1 MAKKAKAR
9 PPELPDK
16 RLRDAFSAI
25 ESQPTPGILKDH
37 VDKLTGAP
45 PKPRRN

>member
-9 PPELPDK
+9 PPELLDK

-25 ESQPTPGILKDH
+25 ESQPTPGALNDH
-37 VDKLTGAP
+37 VDKLSGAP